1 MAEATSLGEVLSKI
15 QAEIK
20 APKNLYNK
28 FGGYSYRNAESILE
42 ALKPFEKKYGV
53 FVTLTDEVIEMGSR
67 FYVKA
72 TATIANG
79 AEFITTTAYA
89 REVDTKKGMDE
100 AQITGSASSY
110 ARKYALNGLFLLDDT
125 KDADTEEYQTE
136 SKPKATKK
144 TGSPE
149 PKPNAALI
157 CERCGKPIESAG
169 KFPPSAVAEQTRA
182 KFGKQ
187 MCFECGKITK
197 KEREQP
203 IESVLADL
211 PFPIEE

>member
-1 MAEATSLGEVLSKI
+1 MAESASLGEILSKI

-42 ALKPFEKKYGV
+42 ALKPFEKKHGV

-72 TATIANG
+72 TATISNG

-89 REVDTKKGMDE
+89 READTKKGMDE

-144 TGSPE
+144 ASEE
-149 PKPNAALI
+149 PKANATLI

>member
-42 ALKPFEKKYGV
+42 ALKPFEKKHGV

-72 TATIANG
+72 TATISNG

-89 REVDTKKGMDE
+89 READTKKGMDE

-144 TGSPE
+144 ASEE
-149 PKPNAALI
+149 PKANVALI

-197 KEREQP
+197 KEMEQP

>member
-1 MAEATSLGEVLSKI
+1 MAEAASLGEVLSKI

-42 ALKPFEKKYGV
+42 ALKPFEKKHGV

-72 TATIANG
+72 TATISNG

-89 REVDTKKGMDE
+89 READSKKGMDE

-144 TGSPE
+144 ASEE
-149 PKPNAALI
+149 PKANVALI

-169 KFPPSAVAEQTRA
+169 KFPPSAIAEQTRA

-187 MCFECGKITK
+187 MCFECGKATK

>member
-42 ALKPFEKKYGV
+42 ALKPFEKKHGV

-72 TATIANG
+72 TATISNG

-89 REVDTKKGMDE
+89 READTKKGMDE

-144 TGSPE
+144 ASEE
-149 PKPNAALI
+149 PKANVALI

>member
-42 ALKPFEKKYGV
+42 ALKPFEKKHGV

-67 FYVKA
+67 FYVKT
-72 TATIANG
+72 TATISNG

-89 REVDTKKGMDE
+89 READTKKGMDE

-136 SKPKATKK
+136 SKPKVTKK
-144 TGSPE
+144 ASEE
-149 PKPNAALI
+149 PKANVALI

-169 KFPPSAVAEQTRA
+169 KFPPSAVAEQTRV

>member
-1 MAEATSLGEVLSKI
+1 MVDITSLGEILSKI

-42 ALKPFEKKYGV
+42 ALKPFEKKHGV

-72 TATIANG
+72 TATISNG

-89 REVDTKKGMDE
+89 READTKKGMDE

-144 TGSPE
+144 ASEE
-149 PKPNAALI
+149 PKANVALI

>member
-1 MAEATSLGEVLSKI
+1 MADTNTLGEVLSKI

-42 ALKPFEKKYGV
+42 ALKPFEKKHGV

-72 TATIANG
+72 TATISNG

-89 REVDTKKGMDE
+89 READTKKGMDE

-144 TGSPE
+144 ASEE
-149 PKPNAALI
+149 PKANVALI